1 MALFLEV
8 TDFVEGGFHCGV
20 VTGFDAFF
28 DFVKSSDEILHLLFV
43 LFEISGFC
51 GSGLILGV
59 FGLEGDRCFEAL
71 FDFRERFEVVGFFGR
86 VGRVL
91 FQGFVGLVHGR
102 HFLAERSF
110 VGDGCGRERERGC
123 RGEQEGFRDFHRV
136 AMN

>member
-1 MALFLEV
+1 MAFLFEV
-8 TDFVEGGFHCGV
+8 PDFVESGFHGGV
-20 VTGFDAFF
+20 VPGFDAFF
-28 DFVKSSDEILHLLFV
+28 DVIESGDEILHLFLV
-43 LFEISGFC
+43 LFEVRGFC

-59 FGLEGDRCFEAL
+59 LGLERDGCFEAL

-86 VGRVL
+86 VGRIL

-110 VGDGCGRERERGC
+110 VGDGCGRERKCGC